1 MNTNGITELNN
12 YLDKYINSIFLKRK
26 YKKAIHGI
34 KHTLFTNRIY
44 DKYILIRILLDEY
57 KPSLKKY
64 SIYQYSDK
72 DISINTERYRINIS
86 KFNESTFNIDIMNIN
101 YQIVY
106 TNTID
111 STQEFTSK
119 EIDSMLNLL
128 ISQVIDD
135 ILISY
140 KKLNKKTHLIKRIYI
155 GKRL

>member
-1 MNTNGITELNN
+1 M
-12 YLDKYINSIFLKRK
+12 
-26 YKKAIHGI
+26 
-34 KHTLFTNRIY
+34 
-44 DKYILIRILLDEY
+44 IRILLDKY
-57 KPSLKKY
+57 KPSLKNY
-64 SIYQYSDK
+64 SIYKYSNT
-72 DISINTERYRINIS
+72 DISINTDRYIINIS
-86 KFNESTFNIDIMNIN
+86 KFNESAFNIDIMNIN

-106 TNTID
+106 ANTID
-111 STQEFTSK
+111 SFQEFTSK